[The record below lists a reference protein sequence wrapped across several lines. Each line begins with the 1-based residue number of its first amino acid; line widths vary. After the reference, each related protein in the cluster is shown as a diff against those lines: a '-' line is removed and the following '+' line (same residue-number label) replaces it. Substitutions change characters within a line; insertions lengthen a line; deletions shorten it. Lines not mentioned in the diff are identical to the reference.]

1 MSQLSPSARTQ
12 QPYVDVLRRFSRGG
26 TTQIAHTTRVLGQLP
41 VARALQGRAQG
52 AQRMVQL
59 VLDDV
64 AVDSELGGDLRRYT
78 TVRALLDA
86 ATAEATA
93 GSSRGS

>member
-1 MSQLSPSARTQ
+1 
-12 QPYVDVLRRFSRGG
+12 
-26 TTQIAHTTRVLGQLP
+26 
-41 VARALQGRAQG
+41 
-52 AQRMVQL
+52 MVQF